1 MQTGKSRKAVVKIP
15 YIHFTDDQKRRAGEV
30 DLEQFLLRQGER
42 LLPSG
47 FEKRLASDHSI
58 TIRGNQ
64 WYDHAA
70 EQGGGPISFVQQFYN
85 LSYPEAVTRLL
96 GGEQGTVYVP
106 ASKREVKEKKAFA
119 LPPAN
124 KDMRRMYAY
133 LLKNRLLDRDV
144 VSAFVRE
151 GLLYESCEKFRGGFN
166 EYHNAVFVGK
176 DTSGIA
182 CHAHK
187 RSINSTGKTFRI
199 NVEGSD
205 PRCSF
210 HHTGSSDRLYVFE
223 APIDLLSF
231 VTLYQKDWQQHSYVA
246 LCGTS
251 EHAMLWM
258 LEQNPGIRTVCL
270 CLDHDAAGI
279 EAGGRLTDFLWERG
293 YDDIEVLQSEYKDWN
308 EDIKARHGLPAQA
321 AEEHPQLIV
330 APEICGRIGAC
341 MAESTFPNRLE
352 QDITSAFQQYE
363 RNICMDRP
371 GAAMDQIELAS
382 ALALSA
388 YSRELRQM
396 GELHSTEELVDEL
409 QCRIL
414 PHRNRGNLKSRRA
427 ELAGQL
433 HSVLEKASAP
443 GIRSKAEKQ
452 ELAGSWLDLAV
463 SFAKVPVKYEADLV
477 KQQQKQEQK
486 VSQHEMTMTM

>member
-1 MQTGKSRKAVVKIP
+1 MRHIP

-30 DLEQFLLRQGER
+30 DLEQFLLRQGEK
-42 LLPSG
+42 LLASG
-47 FEKRLASDHSI
+47 FEKRLASDNSI
-58 TIRGNQ
+58 TIRGNR

-85 LSYPEAVTRLL
+85 LSYPEAVTCLL
-96 GGEQGTVYVP
+96 GGEQGVVYVP
-106 ASKREVKEKKAFA
+106 ASKQKVKEKKAFA

-124 KDMRRMYAY
+124 RDMRRMYAY
-133 LLKNRLLDRDV
+133 LLKNRFLDRDV
-144 VSAFVRE
+144 VSAFVRA
-151 GLLYESCEKFRGGFN
+151 GVLYESCEKFKGGTS
-166 EYHNAVFVGK
+166 EYHNVVFVGK
-176 DTSGIA
+176 DTAGTA
-182 CHAHK
+182 RHAHK
-187 RSINSTGKTFRI
+187 RSINSIGKTFRI

-210 HHTGSSDRLYVFE
+210 HHTGSSERLYVFE

-231 VTLYQKDWQQHSYVA
+231 ITLYRKDWQRHSYVA
-246 LCGTS
+246 LCGTA

-279 EAGGRLTDFLWERG
+279 EAGGRLTDILWERG
-293 YDDIEVLQSEYKDWN
+293 YDSIEILQSEYKDWN
-308 EDIKARHGLPAQA
+308 EDVKARHGLPAQS
-321 AEEHPQLIV
+321 AEEHPQLIA
-330 APEICGRIGAC
+330 APEVCDRIGAC
-341 MAESTFPNRLE
+341 MAECAATDRLGRGLA
-352 QDITSAFQQYE
+352 SAFREYE
-363 RNICMDRP
+363 GNIRADRP
-371 GAAMDQIELAS
+371 ETAMDYIELAS

-388 YSRELRQM
+388 YGLELRQM
-396 GELHSTEELVDEL
+396 GELRSRDELVGEL

-427 ELAGQL
+427 ELAAQL
-433 HSVLEKASAP
+433 HEIMEKASAS

-452 ELAGSWLDLAV
+452 DLANGWLELAV
-463 SFAKVPVKYEADLV
+463 SFAKVSVKYEADLI
-477 KQQQKQEQK
+477 KQQQKQEQR

>member
-1 MQTGKSRKAVVKIP
+1 MAEIP

-30 DLEQFLLRQGER
+30 DLEQFLLRQREK

-47 FEKRLASDHSI
+47 FEKRLASDHSV
-58 TIRGNQ
+58 TIRGNR

-106 ASKREVKEKKAFA
+106 ASKREVKEKRTFA
-119 LPPAN
+119 LPAAN

-133 LLKNRLLDRDV
+133 LLKNRLLARNV
-144 VSAFVRE
+144 ISAFVRE
-151 GLLYESCEKFRGGFN
+151 GLLYESCEKFKGGTS

-176 DTSGIA
+176 NAFGIA

-187 RSINSTGKTFRI
+187 RSINSTGKAFRI

-210 HHTGSSDRLYVFE
+210 HHIGTDDRLYVFE

-231 VTLYQKDWQQHSYVA
+231 VTLYSEDWQRHSYVA
-246 LCGTS
+246 LCGTA
-251 EHAMLWM
+251 EHAMIWM
-258 LEQNPGIRTVCL
+258 LEQNPGVRTVCL

-279 EAGGRLTDFLWERG
+279 EAGGRLTDILWECG

-330 APEICGRIGAC
+330 VPEVCNRIGAC
-341 MAESTFPNRLE
+341 MAERTATDRLGQE
-352 QDITSAFQQYE
+352 LASAFREYE
-363 RNICMDRP
+363 RNICAGRL
-371 GAAMDQIELAS
+371 GAAMNQIELAS
-382 ALALSA
+382 ALALFA

-396 GELHSTEELVDEL
+396 GELRSTEELVDEL

-414 PHRNRGNLKSRRA
+414 PHRNRGNLKNRHA

-433 HSVLEKASAP
+433 HSVLEKATAP

-452 ELAGSWLDLAV
+452 EMADSWLDLAV
-463 SFAKVPVKYEADLV
+463 SLAKMPVKYEADLI
-477 KQQQKQEQK
+477 KQQQKQEQR

>member
-1 MQTGKSRKAVVKIP
+1 MVKIP

-85 LSYPEAVTRLL
+85 LSYPEAVTCLL
-96 GGEQGTVYVP
+96 GGEQGTVYVS

-124 KDMRRMYAY
+124 RDMRRMYAY

-151 GLLYESCEKFRGGFN
+151 GLLYESCEKFRDGSN

-176 DTSGIA
+176 DASGIA

-187 RSINSTGKTFRI
+187 RSINCTGKTFRI
-199 NVEGSD
+199 NMEGSN

-210 HHTGSSDRLYVFE
+210 HYTGSSDRLYVFE

-231 VTLYQKDWQQHSYVA
+231 VTLFQKDWQRHSYVA
-246 LCGTS
+246 LCGTA

-279 EAGGRLTDFLWERG
+279 EAGGRLTDILCERG

-308 EDIKARHGLPAQA
+308 EDIKARNGFPAQA

-330 APEICGRIGAC
+330 VPEICGRIGAC
-341 MAESTFPNRLE
+341 MAECTSQNRLE

-363 RNICMDRP
+363 GNICLGRP

-388 YSRELRQM
+388 YNRELRQM
-396 GELHSTEELVDEL
+396 GELHSTEELVGEL

-443 GIRSKAEKQ
+443 GIRSKMEKQ

-463 SFAKVPVKYEADLV
+463 SFAKVPVKYESDLV
-477 KQQQKQEQK
+477 KQQQKQEQR

>member
-1 MQTGKSRKAVVKIP
+1 MVKIP

-106 ASKREVKEKKAFA
+106 ASKPEVKEKKAFA
-119 LPPAN
+119 LPSAN

-133 LLKNRLLDRDV
+133 LLKNRLLDRNV

-151 GLLYESCEKFRGGFN
+151 GLLYESCEKFRGGSN

-176 DTSGIA
+176 DVSGIA

-187 RSINSTGKTFRI
+187 RSINCTGKTFRI

-210 HHTGSSDRLYVFE
+210 HHTGSSERLYVFE

-231 VTLYQKDWQQHSYVA
+231 ITLYPEDWQRHSYVA

-251 EHAMLWM
+251 EHAMFWM

-279 EAGGRLTDFLWERG
+279 EADGRLTDILWERG
-293 YDDIEVLQSEYKDWN
+293 YDNIEILQSEYKDWN
-308 EDIKARHGLPAQA
+308 EDIKAHYGLPAQA
-321 AEEHPQLIV
+321 AEEHPQLAT
-330 APEICGRIGAC
+330 APEVCGRIGAC
-341 MAESTFPNRLE
+341 MTGYASPNHLE
-352 QDITSAFQQYE
+352 RDITSALQKYE
-363 RNICMDRP
+363 ENIRA
-371 GAAMDQIELAS
+371 GYLEAAMGCMELAS
-382 ALALSA
+382 ALALTA
-388 YSRELRQM
+388 CSRELRQM
-396 GELHSTEELVDEL
+396 GELRSTEELVDEL

-414 PHRNRGNLKSRRA
+414 PHRNRSNLKSRGA
-427 ELAGQL
+427 ELARQL

-443 GIRSKAEKQ
+443 GIRGKAEKQ
-452 ELAGSWLDLAV
+452 ELANNWLDLAV
-463 SFAKVPVKYEADLV
+463 SFAKVPVKYEADLI
-477 KQQQKQEQK
+477 KQQKQEQMIP
-486 VSQHEMTMTM
+486 QREITMTM

>member
-1 MQTGKSRKAVVKIP
+1 MRHIP
-15 YIHFTDDQKRRAGEV
+15 YIHFSDDQKRRAGEV
-30 DLEQFLLRQGER
+30 DLEQFLLQQGER

-96 GGEQGTVYVP
+96 GGERGTVYVP
-106 ASKREVKEKKAFA
+106 ASKREKVEKKAFA
-119 LPPAN
+119 LPTAN

-151 GLLYESCEKFRGGFN
+151 GLLYESCEKFRGGAN

-176 DTSGIA
+176 DASGIA

-210 HHTGSSDRLYVFE
+210 HHVGSGDHLYVFE

-231 VTLYQKDWQQHSYVA
+231 ITLYQKDWQRHSYVA

-279 EAGGRLTDFLWERG
+279 EAGGRLTDILWERG
-293 YDDIEVLQSEYKDWN
+293 YDNIEIFQSECKDWN
-308 EDIKARHGLPAQA
+308 EDIKARHGFPAQA
-321 AEEHPQLIV
+321 AEDHPQLIV
-330 APEICGRIGAC
+330 APEVCDRIGAC
-341 MAESTFPNRLE
+341 MAECTAADRLE
-352 QDITSAFQQYE
+352 QELASAFRGYE
-363 RNICMDRP
+363 RNIRAGCLE
-371 GAAMDQIELAS
+371 AAMDCIELAS

-414 PHRNRGNLKSRRA
+414 PHRNRSSLKSRRV
-427 ELAGQL
+427 ELTSQL
-433 HSVLEKASAP
+433 HGITEKASAP

-452 ELAGSWLDLAV
+452 ELANGWLDLAV

-477 KQQQKQEQK
+477 KQQQKQEQMIP
-486 VSQHEMTMTM
+486 QHEMTMTI

>member
-1 MQTGKSRKAVVKIP
+1 MKIP

-47 FEKRLASDHSI
+47 FERRLASDHSI
-58 TIRGNQ
+58 TIRGNR

-106 ASKREVKEKKAFA
+106 ASKREVKEKKAFT

-133 LLKNRLLDRDV
+133 LLKNRLLDREE

-151 GLLYESCEKFRGGFN
+151 GLLYESCEKFRDGTN

-176 DTSGIA
+176 DASGIA

-210 HHTGSSDRLYVFE
+210 HHVGSGDNLYVFE

-231 VTLYQKDWQQHSYVA
+231 ITLYQKDWQWHSYVA
-246 LCGTS
+246 LCGTA

-258 LEQNPGIRTVCL
+258 LEKNPGIRTVCL

-279 EAGGRLTDFLWERG
+279 EAGRRLADILCERG
-293 YDDIEVLQSEYKDWN
+293 YDNIEILQSECKDWN

-330 APEICGRIGAC
+330 APKVCDRIGAC
-341 MAESTFPNRLE
+341 MAERTATDRLGQE
-352 QDITSAFQQYE
+352 LASAFREYE
-363 RNICMDRP
+363 RNICAGRL
-371 GAAMDQIELAS
+371 GAAMNQIELAS
-382 ALALSA
+382 ALALFA

-396 GELHSTEELVDEL
+396 GELRSTEELVDEL
-409 QCRIL
+409 QSRIL
-414 PHRNRGNLKSRRA
+414 PHRNRGNLKNRHA

-433 HSVLEKASAP
+433 HSIIEKASAP

-452 ELAGSWLDLAV
+452 ELADSWLDLAV
-463 SFAKVPVKYEADLV
+463 SFAKMPVKYEADLI
-477 KQQQKQEQK
+477 KQQQKQEQR

>member
-1 MQTGKSRKAVVKIP
+1 MP

-42 LLPSG
+42 LLASG

-96 GGEQGTVYVP
+96 GGEQGIVYVS
-106 ASKREVKEKKAFA
+106 ASKQEVKEKKSFA

-124 KDMRRMYAY
+124 RDMRRMYAY

-151 GLLYESCEKFRGGFN
+151 GLLYESCEKFKNGTN

-176 DTSGIA
+176 DASGIA

-231 VTLYQKDWQQHSYVA
+231 VTLYQKDWQRHSYVA

-251 EHAMLWM
+251 EHAMLWI

-279 EAGGRLTDFLWERG
+279 EAGGRLADILWERG
-293 YDDIEVLQSEYKDWN
+293 YDDIEVLQSEHKDWN
-308 EDIKARHGLPAQA
+308 EDIKARHGFPAQA

-330 APEICGRIGAC
+330 APEICGRIGTR
-341 MAESTFPNRLE
+341 MAECTSQNRLE
-352 QDITSAFQQYE
+352 QDIASAFQQYE
-363 RNICMDRP
+363 RNICVSRP

-388 YSRELRQM
+388 YNRELRQM
-396 GELHSTEELVDEL
+396 GELHSTEELVGEL

-463 SFAKVPVKYEADLV
+463 SFAKVPVKYESDLV
-477 KQQQKQEQK
+477 KQQQKQEQR

>member
-1 MQTGKSRKAVVKIP
+1 VQAGKSRIGVRHIP

-30 DLEQFLLRQGER
+30 DLEQFLLRQGEK
-42 LLPSG
+42 LLASG
-47 FEKRLASDHSI
+47 FEKRLASDNSI
-58 TIRGNQ
+58 TIRGNR

-85 LSYPEAVTRLL
+85 LSYPEAVTCLL
-96 GGEQGTVYVP
+96 GGEQGVVYVP
-106 ASKREVKEKKAFA
+106 ASKQKVREKKAFA

-124 KDMRRMYAY
+124 RDMRRMYAY
-133 LLKNRLLDRDV
+133 LLKNRFLDRDV
-144 VSAFVRE
+144 ISAFVRA
-151 GLLYESCEKFRGGFN
+151 GVLYESCEKFKGGTS
-166 EYHNAVFVGK
+166 EYHNVVFVGK
-176 DTSGIA
+176 DTAGTA
-182 CHAHK
+182 RHAHK
-187 RSINSTGKTFRI
+187 RSINSIGKTFRI

-210 HHTGSSDRLYVFE
+210 HHTGSSERIYVFE

-231 VTLYQKDWQQHSYVA
+231 ITLYRKDWQRHSYVA
-246 LCGTS
+246 LCGTA

-258 LEQNPGIRTVCL
+258 LEQNSGIRTVCL
-270 CLDHDAAGI
+270 CLDHDATGI
-279 EAGGRLTDFLWERG
+279 EAGGRLTDILWERG
-293 YDDIEVLQSEYKDWN
+293 YDSIEILQSEYKDWN
-308 EDIKARHGLPAQA
+308 EDIKAQHGLPAQA
-321 AEEHPQLIV
+321 AEEHPQLIA
-330 APEICGRIGAC
+330 APEICGRIGIRT
-341 MAESTFPNRLE
+341 AECTSPNRLE

-363 RNICMDRP
+363 RNICVGRP

-388 YSRELRQM
+388 YNRELRQM
-396 GELHSTEELVDEL
+396 GELRSTEELVDEL

-433 HSVLEKASAP
+433 HSILERASAP
-443 GIRSKAEKQ
+443 GIRSKVEKQ
-452 ELAGSWLDLAV
+452 ELADSWLYLAV

-477 KQQQKQEQK
+477 KQQQKQEQR

>member
-1 MQTGKSRKAVVKIP
+1 MKIP

-30 DLEQFLLRQGER
+30 DLEQFLLQQGER

-96 GGEQGTVYVP
+96 DGEQGAVYVP

-119 LPPAN
+119 LPPTN

-151 GLLYESCEKFRGGFN
+151 GLLYESCEKFRGGTS

-176 DTSGIA
+176 DASGIA

-187 RSINSTGKTFRI
+187 RSINSIGKTFRI

-231 VTLYQKDWQQHSYVA
+231 ITLYQKDWQRHSYVA
-246 LCGTS
+246 LCGTA

-279 EAGGRLTDFLWERG
+279 EAGGRLTDILCERG

-308 EDIKARHGLPAQA
+308 EDIKARNGFPAQA

-330 APEICGRIGAC
+330 ALEICGRIGAC
-341 MAESTFPNRLE
+341 MAECTFPNRLE

-371 GAAMDQIELAS
+371 GAAMGQIELAS

-396 GELHSTEELVDEL
+396 SST
-409 QCRIL
+409 
-414 PHRNRGNLKSRRA
+414 
-427 ELAGQL
+427 
-433 HSVLEKASAP
+433 
-443 GIRSKAEKQ
+443 
-452 ELAGSWLDLAV
+452 
-463 SFAKVPVKYEADLV
+463 FACY
-477 KQQQKQEQK
+477 
-486 VSQHEMTMTM
+486 